1 MFFFSDFEGRA
12 NVKRIEIQW
21 LKDAMPKR
29 VDFVVNEK
37 IVAASTLH
45 DSSQEFNKTTFL
57 KIMFYTIKNNKIILL
72 NSQKGLA

>member
-1 MFFFSDFEGRA
+1 MLFSDFEGRA
-12 NVKRIEIQW
+12 NVTRIEIQW

-45 DSSQEFNKTTFL
+45 DSSQEFNEMIFL
-57 KIMFYTIKNNKIILL
+57 RKNILFTIILL
-72 NSQKGLA
+72 NSQKGSV